1 MKGVFEKNDLRMY
14 AKRVNGFRG
23 FPPMFHTHAEL
34 VYVLSGEIH
43 MTIDGCE
50 RVLRTGEISIVFPY
64 SIHAYEAAP
73 EAKAIIIMFSPD
85 AVPKYEKTLLTFK
98 PDVPYCKDEGALLP
112 ILSRIVEVFSLKD
125 TAHEDIATAY
135 LAGVVGELLQRLTL
149 HTDFDAG
156 SEVIQRVLTYCSTHF
171 TDEDISTR
179 AVAQALFISQSYVTK
194 IFSEKLGYG
203 FREYINSLRIAEAKN
218 LLKNTDLKI
227 TEIMLRCGFQNQSS
241 FNRVFI
247 EDCGTTPRRFREQIQ
262 KDS

>member
-64 SIHAYEAAP
+64 SIHAYETAP

-85 AVPKYEKTLLTFK
+85 AVPKYEKMLLTFK

-112 ILSRIVEVFSLKD
+112 IFTRIAEVFAQKD
-125 TAHEDIATAY
+125 EVHEEIASSY
-135 LAGVVGELLQRLTL
+135 LGGVLGELLLQQQL
-149 HTDFDAG
+149 HADYEAG
-156 SEVIQRVLTYCSTHF
+156 TEVMQKVLTYCSAHC
-171 TDEDISTR
+171 TDENISTKS
-179 AVAQALFISQSYVTK
+179 VAQALFISPSYVTK
-194 IFSEKLGYG
+194 IFSQKLGYG
-203 FREYINSLRIAEAKN
+203 FREYINMLRLAEAKN
-218 LLKNTDLKI
+218 FLKNTDMKI
-227 TEIMLRCGFQNQSS
+227 TEIMLRCGFKNQSS
-241 FNRVFI
+241 FNRVFL
-247 EDCGTTPRRFREQIQ
+247 EEFGVTPRKFREAR
-262 KDS
+262 KR